1 MGAEPSL
8 PDPPPTGTGSVR
20 KRTIAF
26 DTRSIWRAGWV
37 VVSIAVLVLL
47 ALFFMNNAG
56 SFFFVI
62 VLAFFGAMALEPA
75 VSRLAQRMPRPAAT
89 GLVLLALAIAAGIFI
104 ALFGAMLADQVA
116 SLIRAVPGVAD
127 SVIEWINTRFGTDYA
142 VETILGDLGIDRSTI
157 TNTAAAVAGD
167 VLSVVGGVVSS
178 FLNVFALLFFL
189 FYMSA
194 GMPTLRT
201 WIAGLVRPDH
211 QVVFLTIWQ
220 TMLVKV
226 GGYVAAR
233 LILAVVC
240 GASNG
245 LFMMAIGVP
254 YWLPLAIWTGVI
266 AQFVPTIGTYIAIA
280 LPVLVGLTS
289 NDPMDGL
296 WVLAF
301 AIGYQQFENIGLEPR
316 ISSSAVNV
324 HPAVSFGSA
333 LIGVQLFGLAGAMLA
348 VPFVATMMA
357 VFDIYKQR
365 WEVTEATEDEAAELV
380 RAGMHREVADVKVP
394 DNSVL
399 NKPVTAL
406 DDMAEPEPAPEAE
419 AAPEAGTRPPDR
431 S

>member
-1 MGAEPSL
+1 MPAPGPIL
-8 PDPPPTGTGSVR
+8 V
-20 KRTIAF
+20 KRQIGF

-37 VVSIAVLVLL
+37 IVSIIVLVLM
-47 ALFFMNNAG
+47 AVFFLNNAG

-75 VSRLAQRMPRPAAT
+75 VSRLAQRMPRAAAT
-89 GLVLLALAIAAGIFI
+89 GLVLLTLVIAG
-104 ALFGAMLADQVA
+104 ALFLGLFGSMLVEQVV

-127 SVIEWINTRFGTDYA
+127 SVIEWVNARFGTDYA
-142 VETILGDLGIDRSTI
+142 VETILGDLGISQTMI

-178 FLNVFALLFFL
+178 LLNIFALAFFL
-189 FYMSA
+189 FYLSA

-233 LILAVVC
+233 LILALICSTV
-240 GASNG
+240 NG
-245 LFMMAIGVP
+245 TVMMIIGVP
-254 YWLPLAIWTGVI
+254 YWLPLAIWTGVV
-266 AQFVPTIGTYIAIA
+266 AQLVPTIGTYIAIA

-289 NDPMDGL
+289 HDPMLGV
-296 WVLAF
+296 WVLVSAV
-301 AIGYQQFENIGLEPR
+301 AYQQLENIWIEPR

-348 VPFVATMMA
+348 VPFVATLMA

-365 WEVTEATEDEAAELV
+365 WEVTEATEDEAAALV
-380 RAGMHREVADVKVP
+380 RAGMRRDVTDVKVP
-394 DNSVL
+394 EDSAL
-399 NKPVTAL
+399 NKPIL
-406 DDMAEPEPAPEAE
+406 DDPEQNEAHDRIDSDRHE
-419 AAPEAGTRPPDR
+419 DSPDR
-431 S
+431 